1 VSAARSRQGRKPS
14 SLARPFGKRS
24 TAMPVVKVIEL
35 VGESST
41 SFEDAVKNAL
51 DDAKKSV
58 RDIRGID
65 VKSFNAVVKSDK
77 ITAYRANVKVAF
89 LVHRK

>member
-1 VSAARSRQGRKPS
+1 
-14 SLARPFGKRS
+14 
-24 TAMPVVKVIEL
+24 MPVVKVIEL
-35 VGESST
+35 VGESDK

-51 DDAKKSV
+51 DDAKKTV

-65 VKSFNAVVKSDK
+65 VKAFNAVVKGDK

>member
-1 VSAARSRQGRKPS
+1 
-14 SLARPFGKRS
+14 
-24 TAMPVVKVIEL
+24 MPVVKVIEL
-35 VGESST
+35 VGESEK
-41 SFEDAVKNAL
+41 SFEEAVKNAL

>member
-1 VSAARSRQGRKPS
+1 
-14 SLARPFGKRS
+14 
-24 TAMPVVKVIEL
+24 MPVVKVIEL
-35 VGESST
+35 VGESEK
-41 SFEDAVKNAL
+41 SFEEAVKNAL

-77 ITAYRANVKVAF
+77 IAAYRANVKVAF

>member
-1 VSAARSRQGRKPS
+1 
-14 SLARPFGKRS
+14 
-24 TAMPVVKVIEL
+24 MPVVKVIEL
-35 VGESST
+35 VGESQK

-51 DDAKKSV
+51 DDAKKTV

>member
-1 VSAARSRQGRKPS
+1 
-14 SLARPFGKRS
+14 
-24 TAMPVVKVIEL
+24 MPVVKVIEL
-35 VGESST
+35 VGESEK

-77 ITAYRANVKVAF
+77 ITAFRANVKVAF

>member
-1 VSAARSRQGRKPS
+1 
-14 SLARPFGKRS
+14 
-24 TAMPVVKVIEL
+24 MPVVKVIEL
-35 VGESST
+35 VGESEK

>member
-1 VSAARSRQGRKPS
+1 
-14 SLARPFGKRS
+14 
-24 TAMPVVKVIEL
+24 MPVVKVIEL
-35 VGESST
+35 VGESPK

-51 DDAKKSV
+51 DDAKKTV

-65 VKSFNAVVKSDK
+65 VKSFNAVVRNDK
-77 ITAYRANVKVAF
+77 IAAFRANVKVAF

>member
-1 VSAARSRQGRKPS
+1 
-14 SLARPFGKRS
+14 
-24 TAMPVVKVIEL
+24 MPVVKVIEL
-35 VGESST
+35 VGESEK

-51 DDAKKSV
+51 DDAKKTV

-65 VKSFNAVVKSDK
+65 VKAFNAVVKGDK
-77 ITAYRANVKVAF
+77 IAAYRANVKVAF

>member
-1 VSAARSRQGRKPS
+1 
-14 SLARPFGKRS
+14 
-24 TAMPVVKVIEL
+24 MPVVKVIEL